1 MIEAAKYTAQGDKSG
16 TVELPSSVFELEKQP
31 GNPEAL
37 MYEVIKQYL
46 ANQRQGTSS
55 VKSRHEVQGSSRKIF
70 RQKGTGNARQG
81 TIRTPVRVGGGRAFG
96 PRPKDWHQPIPRKK
110 KRIAL
115 KLALG
120 QRAKDGQVSVIES
133 FLFEKPS
140 SRQARNILEKISPEY
155 GRKLILID
163 GSDPVVIKSFSNLPG
178 VELDRADSVHPYE
191 VLKCKH
197 LILTQDALKKVAEV
211 FGK

>member
-1 MIEAAKYTAQGDKSG
+1 MIEAAKYTAQGDKAG
-16 TVELPSSVFELEKQP
+16 TIELPASVFEMEKQP
-31 GNPEAL
+31 ANPEAL

-55 VKSRHEVQGSSRKIF
+55 VKTRQEVQGSSRKIY
-70 RQKGTGNARQG
+70 RQKGTGNARMG
-81 TIRTPVRVGGGRAFG
+81 TNRSPVRVGGGRAFG
-96 PRPKDWHQPIPRKK
+96 PKPHDWHSPIPRKK
-110 KRIAL
+110 KRLAL
-115 KLALG
+115 KIALG
-120 QRAKDGQVSVIES
+120 QRAQNGQISVIDS
-133 FLFEKPS
+133 FNFDKPS
-140 SRQARNILEKISPEY
+140 VRTAKAILDKISPEY

-163 GSDPVVIKSFSNLPG
+163 GSDPVILKSFANLPG

-197 LILTQDALKKVAEV
+197 LIITTDALKKVAEV

>member
-1 MIEAAKYTAQGDKSG
+1 MIEAAKYTATGEKAG
-16 TVELPSSVFELEKQP
+16 TIALPASVFELDKEP
-31 GNPEAL
+31 NNPEAL
-37 MYEVIKQYL
+37 IYEVIKMYL

-55 VKSRHEVQGSSRKIF
+55 TKCRHEVQGSSRKIY
-70 RQKGTGNARQG
+70 RQKGTGNSRQG

-96 PRPKDWHQPIPRKK
+96 PKPKDWFTPIPRKK
-110 KRIAL
+110 KRLAL

-120 QRAKDGQVSVIES
+120 QRAKDGQVSIIES
-133 FLFEKPS
+133 FRFEKPS
-140 SRQARNILEKISPEY
+140 LRQAKDILAKISPEY

-163 GSDPVVIKSFSNLPG
+163 GSDYVVMKSFSNLPG
-178 VELDRADSVHPYE
+178 VELDRADCVHPYE

-197 LILTQDALKKVAEV
+197 LILTQDALAKVVEV